1 VIFAFMDRSLVFG
14 WRTALLAGAVAQ
26 LLILAVA
33 IARAPVNRAA
43 NRTLAALLFVLAG
56 VLTPWMIGFAGFYDR
71 WRWLTFAPFSI
82 PLAVGPLIWLY
93 VRALTDGAPPR
104 GRWRHLALPTA
115 QFSYLLTCF
124 PLSQPLK
131 DRWAQASSNLGA
143 ALGIAATVSLGT
155 YGAASLSTLKRYR
168 KRLADHR
175 GDDSRYAVR
184 WLGRAI
190 VASLALLPIWTVYVV
205 WDAFSPLGYANLM
218 GLYLTIAVFALYIAM
233 EGWRHAGLA
242 FPVLA
247 AVRPIPTAVR
257 NWTRQGEVWAAR
269 VRAEGW
275 AADPELS
282 LSTLSARLATNT
294 AYLSR
299 ALNEGLGL
307 NFSAFING
315 LRAEHVADS
324 IRDGDRRDLIQTA
337 LDAGFASKASFNRAF
352 KARFGVS
359 PSAFRRQVSDR
370 ENQTPPKE
378 TEARAAVSPAKP
390 AA

>member
-1 VIFAFMDRSLVFG
+1 MRSG
-14 WRTALLAGAVAQ
+14 
-26 LLILAVA
+26 
-33 IARAPVNRAA
+33 
-43 NRTLAALLFVLAG
+43 
-56 VLTPWMIGFAGFYDR
+56 
-71 WRWLTFAPFSI
+71 
-82 PLAVGPLIWLY
+82 
-93 VRALTDGAPPR
+93 
-104 GRWRHLALPTA
+104 
-115 QFSYLLTCF
+115 
-124 PLSQPLK
+124 
-131 DRWAQASSNLGA
+131 
-143 ALGIAATVSLGT
+143 
-155 YGAASLSTLKRYR
+155 
-168 KRLADHR
+168 
-175 GDDSRYAVR
+175 
-184 WLGRAI
+184 WLGHAI

-307 NFSAFING
+307 NFSTFING

-324 IRDGDRRDLIQTA
+324 IRDGDRRDLILTA

-359 PSAFRRQVSDR
+359 PSAFRQKVSDR
-370 ENQTPPKE
+370 ENQTPPPENEAARRGFPRQTGGMNRRQLYHRLRRRVSRRRLRSGRPVGGYRNRCAAPWPCTPDFIDIPLRRRWLASLE
-378 TEARAAVSPAKP
+378 TSFVAAPSAESRYLVLSRFLATIRLRPQLLP
-390 AA
+390 TFSTRERRWRPPCSTGRHGCRSTSSGSMDG